1 MKLDV
6 LLKEESHAVL
16 CSQAQRAVCAGWR
29 PPPFQTRSQASVGD
43 KPVGSL
49 GPEGTKVHSHP
60 PGKAE
65 GKGEAHLASLVPPG
79 AKAIPK
85 PKGKRAET
93 LPAAADEESHF
104 GKYLSKTK
112 TKQKPKK
119 MVV

>member
-1 MKLDV
+1 M
-6 LLKEESHAVL
+6 
-16 CSQAQRAVCAGWR
+16 CAGWR
-29 PPPFQTRSQASVGD
+29 PPPFQTGSQDLGGGQACGQLGAGGD
-43 KPVGSL
+43 Q
-49 GPEGTKVHSHP
+49 GPQPP
-60 PGKAE
+60 PGNAE
-65 GKGEAHLASLVPPG
+65 GKGEAHLASLVPLG

-85 PKGKRAET
+85 PKEREPQT